1 MCKKTKFHAWAPS
14 KEALFNDTLD
24 EALLY
29 SQLSVPLKA
38 CCRREVVERR
48 GAEDLHLLATDK
60 ITKEFFN
67 LRLPVNTEV
76 FIQANLQQC
85 TASLV
90 RMYKEAILA
99 CVPSKPEQTFSA
111 GE

>member
-1 MCKKTKFHAWAPS
+1 MDLDVQKDLNSHAWSPS
-14 KEALFNDTLD
+14 KKSLLHDTLD

-38 CCRREVVERR
+38 CCRREVAERR
-48 GAEDLHLLATDK
+48 GAEDLHLLATDR

-76 FIQANLQQC
+76 FISANLQQC

-90 RMYKEAILA
+90 RMYKEAKPA
-99 CVPSKPEQTFSA
+99 CVPSKPERFF
-111 GE
+111 

>member
-1 MCKKTKFHAWAPS
+1 
-14 KEALFNDTLD
+14 LD

-38 CCRREVVERR
+38 CCRREVAERR

-85 TASLV
+85 TASSHT
-90 RMYKEAILA
+90 
-99 CVPSKPEQTFSA
+99 SKPERFFEQEKINVTTLRRLRENRAAQYFA
-111 GE
+111 A

>member
-1 MCKKTKFHAWAPS
+1 MSLVSPPS
-14 KEALFNDTLD
+14 SNGWTI
-24 EALLY
+24 
-29 SQLSVPLKA
+29 PLKA
-38 CCRREVVERR
+38 CCRREVAERR

-76 FIQANLQQC
+76 FKANLQQC

-90 RMYKEAILA
+90 RMYKEAKPA
-99 CVPSKPEQTFSA
+99 CVPSKPERFFEQEKKKSA
-111 GE
+111 TVDRKPFRALFAA

>member
-1 MCKKTKFHAWAPS
+1 
-14 KEALFNDTLD
+14 LD

-38 CCRREVVERR
+38 CCRREVAERR

-76 FIQANLQQC
+76 FI
-85 TASLV
+85 
-90 RMYKEAILA
+90 
-99 CVPSKPEQTFSA
+99 
-111 GE
+111 